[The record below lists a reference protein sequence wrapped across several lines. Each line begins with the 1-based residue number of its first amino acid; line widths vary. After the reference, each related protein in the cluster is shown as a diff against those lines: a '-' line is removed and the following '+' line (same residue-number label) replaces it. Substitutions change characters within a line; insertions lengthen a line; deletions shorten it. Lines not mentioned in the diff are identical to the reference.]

1 MFDVGF
7 PEILLVSVVA
17 LLFIGPDRLPETV
30 RTIML
35 WLGRIRTSFANIK
48 KEIEQEI
55 GADEIRQQIHNESIM
70 NELDKSKQ
78 QIQDAIRTTDNT
90 ISEFKNTINNPL
102 QSSPVE
108 DTQQD
113 VLENSENPDTA
124 EPESDEPKQSESG
137 G

>member
-17 LLFIGPDRLPETV
+17 LLFIGPERLPETV

-48 KEIEQEI
+48 TEIEQEI
-55 GADEIRQQIHNESIM
+55 GADEIRRQIYNESIM
-70 NELDKSKQ
+70 TELDKSKQ
-78 QIQDAIRTTDNT
+78 QIQDAIQTTDNT
-90 ISEFKNTINNPL
+90 ISELKNTISNPL
-102 QSSPVE
+102 QSSHTE
-108 DTQQD
+108 DEPLQD
-113 VLENSENPDTA
+113 ISAKPEKA
-124 EPESDEPKQSESG
+124 EPDSDEAKRSESG